1 MINTLW
7 EKTKYYFLNYWDTGI
22 FVCLFLYV
30 FLNPGK
36 GSGIFDDSLL
46 PLLTG
51 DLLEFL
57 TYLLLII
64 YLSVRFYFD
73 GKDKKLL
80 LLFILFIVSVF
91 IRYNTLT
98 LGYIMTLTFGVVV
111 YLGFCFNKKIYKII
125 PYLFILV
132 SLYYVYNIFIFYDKS
147 QRLDFL
153 FLQPNFLGDAISCL
167 CLFLFWYIISVGN
180 KIYIVFLLLIYF
192 CLLFG
197 LVATLSRGASL
208 CFLIGLIISV
218 VYGIVKFEKKYQ
230 IVCLFLMTILLF
242 FSMVFFVPNRW
253 SERFDKNCY
262 DTQVSTLNRV
272 ELYKKSCLI
281 IAHNP
286 LGVGAGKFTFE
297 LDNYNPK
304 FLNHEGFTTCLNS
317 YLTLCA
323 EFGVQTLVLF
333 LLIIIYL
340 FYKACR
346 KPAKDFMADDCH
358 NIRYIYL
365 GLLAC
370 GISLLIFGL
379 FSTNIN
385 RVYCQFI
392 LFTGLFITCQYNEN
406 K

>member
-1 MINTLW
+1 M
-7 EKTKYYFLNYWDTGI
+7 
-22 FVCLFLYV
+22 
-30 FLNPGK
+30 
-36 GSGIFDDSLL
+36 
-46 PLLTG
+46 
-51 DLLEFL
+51 EFL
-57 TYLLLII
+57 TYLLLIT

-111 YLGFCFNKKIYKII
+111 YLGFCFNNKIIKII
-125 PYLFILV
+125 PYLFIVV
-132 SLYYVYNIFIFYDKS
+132 SLYYAYNIFMFYDKS

-167 CLFLFWYIISVGN
+167 CLFFFWYILWVKN
-180 KIYIVFLLLIYF
+180 NIYRCFVILIYV

-197 LVATLSRGASL
+197 LVATQSRGACLGFAVALLLS
-208 CFLIGLIISV
+208 FIYGFVKNRKQNYFASQNVIFNENHKSPPSV
-218 VYGIVKFEKKYQ
+218 SVETATPHFASQNRGTHLADLLSKGEMSSQKPYWGQ
-230 IVCLFLMTILLF
+230 MILLF
-242 FSMVFFVPNRW
+242 ALTVILFLSFMFLVQSGWRD
-253 SERFDKNCY
+253 RFDMSYK

-317 YLTLCA
+317 YLTLGA
-323 EFGVQTLVLF
+323 EFGVHTLVLF

-340 FYKACR
+340 FYKSFKAIG
-346 KPAKDFMADDCH
+346 DD
-358 NIRYIYL
+358 YIKL

-370 GISLLIFGL
+370 VVSLLIFGL
-379 FSTNIN
+379 FTTNIN
-385 RVYCQFI
+385 RVYFEFL
-392 LFTGLFITCQYNEN
+392 LFGCFAVLNNTDYR
-406 K
+406 